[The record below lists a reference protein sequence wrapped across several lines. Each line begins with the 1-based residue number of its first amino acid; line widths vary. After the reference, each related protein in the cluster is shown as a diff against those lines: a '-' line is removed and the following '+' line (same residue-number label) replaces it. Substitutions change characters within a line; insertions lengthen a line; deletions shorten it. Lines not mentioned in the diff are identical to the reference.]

1 MKVTVEVQVD
11 MEVMTKYLARMCI
24 CSEVNALNSS
34 NMKMNVMVVKSGSEI
49 VKKELKK
56 KHSPSNYSCI
66 CGTFSITFKL

>member
-56 KHSPSNYSCI
+56 NTHLATTAAFVEPSV
-66 CGTFSITFKL
+66 